1 MKKILKNSKK
11 KIISITALLLVV
23 LMLIGAL
30 TSCEKFKRIKYIE
43 KVKAVTAMQE
53 GSYELSFNLSEHEKQ
68 DKSKST
74 DIVNNEAVKVLLSG
88 KMKTNN
94 KNAFLTSNISL
105 SLGNNNKYIDFTDII
120 FDEKGLYINI
130 SKLVD
135 GLKVILND
143 DSFGKGL
150 DNLKIPKNQY
160 VFIEYEKIEEYSDLN
175 DEDMNIITK
184 AIDETF
190 VNDLENF
197 LINTQMVSQ
206 NGNKITAT
214 LNKENGQKVITEL
227 REYIN
232 EKFESTFDEFSS
244 KIENVNSNEIKESIK
259 ELKQEIIQCSDELK
273 DYEEDYEKKL
283 EELNVNDFNYI
294 SEVSKENKTGK
305 ISFIANTNIDNTET
319 KVNVDYTINE
329 EKVDDNVFASPENII
344 NFDDLE
350 NLLSLYPK
358 EN

>member
-120 FDEKGLYINI
+120 FNEKGLYINI

-283 EELNVNDFNYI
+283 EELNVNDFN
-294 SEVSKENKTGK
+294 S
-305 ISFIANTNIDNTET
+305 
-319 KVNVDYTINE
+319 
-329 EKVDDNVFASPENII
+329 
-344 NFDDLE
+344 
-350 NLLSLYPK
+350 
-358 EN
+358 